1 MKYRAS
7 ANRNFGLTFFIVFL
21 LIGIWPL
28 TDFGQVRIWSLI
40 ISVIFLTLGIINSRL
55 LSPLNYIWIKF
66 GELLGRIVSPVVM
79 GIVFFI
85 VITPIGFCM
94 RLMGK
99 DLLKTKFSKK
109 NSYWISRDKNVG
121 SMKKQ
126 F

>member
-7 ANRNFGLTFFIVFL
+7 TNRNFGLTFFIVFL

-66 GELLGRIVSPVVM
+66 G
-79 GIVFFI
+79 
-85 VITPIGFCM
+85 
-94 RLMGK
+94 K
-99 DLLKTKFSKK
+99 
-109 NSYWISRDKNVG
+109 
-121 SMKKQ
+121 
-126 F
+126 